1 MTAIINGASYMHD
14 EGYLNHQTNNHWRG
28 IYVLNNVV
36 DGAFDEIAVPMHY
49 LKSKYQRSK

>member
-1 MTAIINGASYMHD
+1 MHD